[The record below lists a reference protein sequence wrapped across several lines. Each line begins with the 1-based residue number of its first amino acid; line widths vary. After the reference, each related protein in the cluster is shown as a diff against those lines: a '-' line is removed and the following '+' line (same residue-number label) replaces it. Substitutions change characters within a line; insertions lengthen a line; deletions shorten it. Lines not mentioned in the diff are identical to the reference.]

1 MEAYQLDLDNRPF
14 VRQLLAAFPIT
25 EIVQTSAY
33 LEVVRSD
40 GHRPL
45 WVHRGYTLGFMS
57 ATELSHM
64 SDRGEIWPCHR
75 GWGITH
81 PVHGHPS
88 SDQLGHKVIQ
98 GTEICPQCFLVK
110 ALSGSCFCDE

>member
-1 MEAYQLDLDNRPF
+1 MNGRPSFTSLEPAMEAYQLDLDNRPF

-45 WVHRGYTLGFMS
+45 WVHRGYTLG
-57 ATELSHM
+57 LSCVR
-64 SDRGEIWPCHR
+64 DRVAFR
-75 GWGITH
+75 GLNQTTLWG
-81 PVHGHPS
+81 
-88 SDQLGHKVIQ
+88 
-98 GTEICPQCFLVK
+98 
-110 ALSGSCFCDE
+110 SG